1 LKHESKFWQEVKAK
15 LSPHLI
21 LNRIETASLSGFP
34 DVIAYTKQHS
44 FITIELKVSQSNSVK
59 LSPHQIGFHILRP
72 INTYILVKHL
82 AAPVSKLKPCDLKL
96 SDVKLYKG
104 SSVQDLATRGVKLEP
119 FLTGWNVIIQYL
131 ASR

>member
-1 LKHESKFWQEVKAK
+1 MKHESKFWQEVKAK

-82 AAPVSKLKPCDLKL
+82 AAPSSSP
-96 SDVKLYKG
+96 KLYKG
-104 SSVQDLATRGVKLEP
+104 SSVQDLATRGVQLEP
-119 FLTGWNVIIQYL
+119 FLTGWEVIVQYL

>member
-1 LKHESKFWQEVKAK
+1 MKHESKFWQEVKAK

-21 LNRIETASLSGFP
+21 LNRLETSTIFGFP
-34 DVIAYTKQHS
+34 DVIVYTKQHS

-82 AAPVSKLKPCDLKL
+82 AAPSSSP
-96 SDVKLYKG
+96 KLYKG
-104 SSVQDLATRGVKLEP
+104 SSVQDLAARGVKLEP
-119 FLTGWNVIIQYL
+119 FLTGWEVIIQYL

>member
-1 LKHESKFWQEVKAK
+1 VKHESKFWQEVKAK

-21 LNRIETASLSGFP
+21 LNRIETSTLFGFP

-82 AAPVSKLKPCDLKL
+82 AAPSSSP
-96 SDVKLYKG
+96 KLYKG
-104 SSVQDLATRGVKLEP
+104 SSVQELATRGVQLEP
-119 FLTGWNVIIQYL
+119 FLTGWEVIVQYL

>member
-34 DVIAYTKQHS
+34 DVIAYTKQYS

-82 AAPVSKLKPCDLKL
+82 AAPSSSP
-96 SDVKLYKG
+96 KLYKG
-104 SSVQDLATRGVKLEP
+104 SSVQDLATRGVQLEP
-119 FLTGWNVIIQYL
+119 FLTGWDVIIQYL

>member
-1 LKHESKFWQEVKAK
+1 MKHESKFWYEVKAK

-21 LNRIETASLSGFP
+21 LNRLETSTIFGFP

-82 AAPVSKLKPCDLKL
+82 AATSSSP
-96 SDVKLYKG
+96 KLYKG
-104 SSVQDLATRGVKLEP
+104 SSVQELAACGVQLEP

>member
-21 LNRIETASLSGFP
+21 LNRLETSTIFGFP

-82 AAPVSKLKPCDLKL
+82 AAPSSSP
-96 SDVKLYKG
+96 KLYKG
-104 SSVQDLATRGVKLEP
+104 SSVQDLAARGVKLEP
-119 FLTGWNVIIQYL
+119 FLTGWEVIVQYL

>member
-1 LKHESKFWQEVKAK
+1 MKHESKFWYEVKAK
-15 LSPHLI
+15 LSPHLR
-21 LNRIETASLSGFP
+21 LNRLETSTIFGFP

-82 AAPVSKLKPCDLKL
+82 AVPSSSP
-96 SDVKLYKG
+96 KLYKG
-104 SSVQDLATRGVKLEP
+104 SSVQELATRGLKLEP